1 MSSPAG
7 DSEQQSA
14 IMSFWRQRQFTNL
27 TRLTGGC
34 KFSRISEGVEN
45 ENQRR
50 KGKGGKK
57 VRNRRTGWG
66 GPASRRWWV
75 LVARATLNRQ
85 NNENMALF
93 SELSSNV
100 TFFPH
105 HELFSG
111 ICGVETD
118 SSLANLKDTRTI
130 YWHLYKLLQQS
141 LVSSLK
147 VRQQPIYT
155 HLDCKDTLRGLLT
168 WGSIN
173 NETIVTSPKRSGRPT
188 SRKAKECGT
197 RGDLG
202 GCLLVS

>member
-27 TRLTGGC
+27 TRLTGGHKC
-34 KFSRISEGVEN
+34 SRISEGVEN

-141 LVSSLK
+141 LLSSPK
-147 VRQQPIYT
+147 VRQQPILHSFRMQRYIKRSSNT
-155 HLDCKDTLRGLLT
+155 ERSW
-168 WGSIN
+168 WGGIN
-173 NETIVTSPKRSGRPT
+173 NEIIGIGLKRSG
-188 SRKAKECGT
+188 KAH
-197 RGDLG
+197 
-202 GCLLVS
+202 